1 MTLRIVEQAHVT
13 DMGLQRDANE
23 DSFLARPPVF
33 AVADGMGGAQ
43 AGEVASRLAA
53 EAVEGADRGDS
64 APEAYLR
71 VIAVVANQRIH
82 ALAERDSAHSGMGT
96 TFTAALVEGEEVSLA
111 HVGDSRA
118 YVFRDGDLR
127 MLTSDHSLVE
137 ELRRQGRLTDE
148 QAEDHPQRSIITRAL
163 GPEATV
169 EIDTMTY
176 RAQPDDVFLL
186 CSDGLTTMVT
196 DERIAEVLASSAS
209 LREAADRLVAEANEA
224 GGRDNITIVAFR
236 LEEVGAAVGVVP
248 EPTPEEGAT
257 LVGPAAE
264 ETTAGLRAE
273 EDRQPAA
280 AEEPRRGRTALKV
293 LAGLLVLAGIVA
305 LAVWGAR
312 QVYFLGTDDAGRLA
326 LYRGLPYDLPLDI
339 KLYSEVRS
347 TPVQVDSL
355 SAADQETATEHELR
369 SKDDAESLL
378 TDLAERTEPPT
389 TPGADGGGGGPAGG
403 GAQPGGGGG
412 QGGAGEQQPPPGGRQ
427 PGSGERGDRQPG
439 G

>member
-1 MTLRIVEQAHVT
+1 MALRIAEQAHVT
-13 DMGLQRDANE
+13 DTGRQRDANE
-23 DSFLARPPVF
+23 DTFLARPPVF

-53 EAVEGADRGDS
+53 DAAEAADRGDT

-71 VIAVVANQRIH
+71 GIAEVANERIH
-82 ALAERDSAHSGMGT
+82 AMAERDSAHSGMGT
-96 TFTAALVEGEEVSLA
+96 TFTAALVEQDEVSFA

-118 YVFRDGDLR
+118 YVFRDGELR

-163 GPEATV
+163 GPEPRV
-169 EIDTMTY
+169 EVDTMTH
-176 RAQPDDVFLL
+176 RAQAGDVYLL

-196 DERIAEVLASSAS
+196 DERIGEVLASSAS

-224 GGRDNITIVAFR
+224 GGRDNITVVAFR
-236 LEEVGAAVGVVP
+236 LEEAEAPVGVAA

-264 ETTAGLRAE
+264 ETGVAVLTAERE
-273 EDRQPAA
+273 RQRQQAA
-280 AEEPRRGRTALKV
+280 DGGPPEGRGRGRTALKV
-293 LAGLLVLAGIVA
+293 LVGLLVVAGIVA

-312 QVYFLGTDDAGRLA
+312 QIYFLGTDDGGRLA
-326 LYRGLPYDLPLDI
+326 LFRGLPYELPFDI
-339 KLYSEVRS
+339 NLYSEVRS

-355 SAADQETATEHELR
+355 SVSDQETATEHELR
-369 SKDDAESLL
+369 SRDDAESLL
-378 TDLAERTEPPT
+378 ADLEERAEPPT
-389 TPGADGGGGGPAGG
+389 SPSVDGGGGGGERD
-403 GAQPGGGGG
+403 QPGGGN
-412 QGGAGEQQPPPGGRQ
+412 QGRPGG
-427 PGSGERGDRQPG
+427 GGDRQPG

>member
-1 MTLRIVEQAHVT
+1 MALRIAEQAYVT
-13 DMGLQRDANE
+13 DTGRQRDANE
-23 DSFLARPPVF
+23 DTFLARPPVF

-53 EAVEGADRGDS
+53 EVAEEADRGETG
-64 APEAYLR
+64 PEAYLR
-71 VIAVVANQRIH
+71 GIAEVANDRIH
-82 ALAERDSAHSGMGT
+82 ALAERDTAHSGMGT
-96 TFTAALVEGEEVSLA
+96 TFTAALVEGEDVSFA

-118 YVFRDGDLR
+118 YLFRDGELR

-163 GPEATV
+163 GPEPRV

-176 RAQPDDVFLL
+176 RAQPGDVYLL

-196 DERIAEVLASSAS
+196 DERIGEVLASSAG

-224 GGRDNITIVAFR
+224 GGRDNITVVAFR
-236 LEEVGAAVGVVP
+236 LEEAEAPVGVAP

-264 ETTAGLRAE
+264 ETGVAVLTAERE
-273 EDRQPAA
+273 RQRQQAA
-280 AEEPRRGRTALKV
+280 DGRPPDGRGRGRTALKV
-293 LAGLLVLAGIVA
+293 LVGLLVVAGIVA

-312 QVYFLGTDDAGRLA
+312 QIYFLGTDEGGRLA
-326 LYRGLPYDLPLDI
+326 LFRGLPYDLPLDI
-339 KLYSEVRS
+339 QLYSEVRS

-355 SAADQETATEHELR
+355 SVADQETATEHELR
-369 SKDDAESLL
+369 SQDDAESLL
-378 TDLAERTEPPT
+378 ADLEARAEPPT
-389 TPGADGGGGGPAGG
+389 SP
-403 GAQPGGGGG
+403 PGGGGG
-412 QGGAGEQQPPPGGRQ
+412 GGGGGGNEQPGAGNQARPGDG
-427 PGSGERGDRQPG
+427 GNRQPG